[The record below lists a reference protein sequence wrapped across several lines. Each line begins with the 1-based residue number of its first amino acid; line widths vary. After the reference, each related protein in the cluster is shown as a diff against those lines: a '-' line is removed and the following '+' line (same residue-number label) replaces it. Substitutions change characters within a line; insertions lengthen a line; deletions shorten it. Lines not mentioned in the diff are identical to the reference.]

1 MKNMREKGESIVK
14 ADTGDC
20 TGEIIR
26 PALRVVTED
35 EGLIDALRK
44 QLLKWDVTLRLTE
57 GEGPCLIDPAVGV
70 NRIRSSIDEKSVPP
84 MTAIL
89 RRPSFPAALFLAL
102 RLSKGRTVADPR
114 MDPEPMRTFINEA
127 FGQNDFSRDRRVFP
141 RAGQSGVEL
150 ILPENTDLLDV
161 SPYGARI
168 RALNNFMDTPVVRLR
183 IRLNRPGIESD
194 IDCQVAERTRT
205 DDQTEL
211 RLRFFKISSE
221 AQQELLRI
229 TNSEL
234 LCRTI
239 SDTFTHCEREN
250 IFGFRRVTRPFE
262 LLELLDTFV
271 ADGAVFT
278 VSRMHF
284 GRPVQAKPIS
294 IDVPLRQYRV
304 ALDQPGV
311 LGPVGNYIRFST
323 SIRHE
328 SYLMDGYV
336 LHYED
341 KEAVFTFPSCCLLTD
356 HRAQEREKINMDAPL
371 FVEMMG
377 RKYTVEDLSVRGF
390 SFNAGDRIGSDV
402 IPENGRLEVR
412 FDFGEGVIHRETA
425 LIRHRIEGE
434 NGIRIGA
441 VFLDVKRAFDQD
453 TVCPLI
459 EETCLK
465 EDVMIQRGNKFY
477 ISEVVSFLAGE
488 RDITGLWTEVG
499 HTGPSTV
506 VIVPPAWAK
515 TKESTGLLA
524 QFLCN
529 TFDANKRSIAVLRFD
544 YSNALGESYKD
555 PQFRQPGHET
565 LGFTASA
572 CVEDIRA
579 AVKYA
584 VERLSPNPFSIVL
597 VGMSYSGPICLRAA
611 AEDKHIAK
619 LIEFMG
625 ASDIQDLIRTSTGG
639 IDYVSIYRAGIRSS
653 VQNVLGLL
661 SDTDYWN
668 DDGIRSRLLL
678 LQDAQ
683 VDAARLSIPILW
695 IHGVYDAFV
704 NENRIRS
711 ILDVAK
717 VEKYLIKVPYGHLP
731 TKSADALLAFIPAIR
746 FMLRDTGIKNPIFS
760 VPSDEQIMEVFKQ
773 EWSRAPRVRLP
784 SLQNF
789 WREYMLGITDGSLGF
804 DVLSMTSGYQELMEL
819 QVKLLD
825 VKQNEALHDLGG
837 GMGHMLPYLARTSN
851 GNSVKAFLYDLVPQ
865 LFDGAKRRAGKLGI
879 NLTTVEWDAEKPES
893 LSQLSSSRVVLMSMF
908 LSCLSNPSEFLRQLT
923 KVLPSGAR
931 IVASSIRP
939 DADISKEYVDLLEN
953 IRTGQ
958 VRAPDG
964 YTQDRF
970 RQAVRDYMNSAA
982 WLLRL
987 TDEGTF
993 HLFDKE
999 EFVQLF
1005 KNSGLKVLAA
1015 EMSFGTP
1022 HRAVVLK
1029 AEKL

>member
-1 MKNMREKGESIVK
+1 MKNVNETGESRLK
-14 ADTGDC
+14 TDTGDC
-20 TGEIIR
+20 AGEIIR

-35 EGLIDALRK
+35 EGLINALRK
-44 QLLKWDVTLRLTE
+44 QLAKWDVALSTTE

-70 NRIRSSIDEKSVPP
+70 DRIRSSIGEQSEYS
-84 MTAIL
+84 MTSIL
-89 RRPSFPAALFLAL
+89 RRQSFPASLFLAL
-102 RLSKGRTVADPR
+102 RLSKGRLVADPR
-114 MDPEPMRTFINEA
+114 MDPEPMRKFINEA
-127 FGQNDFSRDRRVFP
+127 FGQNDFYRDRRVFP

-150 ILPENTDLLDV
+150 ILPEKTDLLDV

-168 RALNNFMDTPVVRLR
+168 RSSNNFKDTPIVRLR
-183 IRLNRPGIESD
+183 IRLKRPGIESD
-194 IDCQVAERTRT
+194 VDCQVAERIRT

-239 SDTFTHCEREN
+239 TDTFTHCECEN
-250 IFGFRRVTRPFE
+250 VFGFRRVTRSFDI
-262 LLELLDTFV
+262 LELLDTFV
-271 ADGAVFT
+271 ADGSVFT
-278 VSRMHF
+278 VSRMQL
-284 GRPVQAKPIS
+284 GRPVQAKPTA

-304 ALDQPGV
+304 AVAQPEA
-311 LGPVGNYIRFST
+311 LGPVGSYIRFST
-323 SIRHE
+323 SNRHE
-328 SYLMDGYV
+328 SYLLDGYV
-336 LHYED
+336 LEYGD
-341 KEAVFTFPSCCLLTD
+341 KEAVLTFPSCCLLTD
-356 HRAQEREKINMDAPL
+356 HRAQEREKINIDSPL
-371 FVEMMG
+371 FIEIMG
-377 RKYTVEDLSVRGF
+377 RKYPVTDLSVRGF
-390 SFNAGDRIGSDV
+390 SFNAKDRSESDV
-402 IPENGRLEVR
+402 IPQNGQIEVL
-412 FDFGEGVIHRETA
+412 FDLGEGIIHRETI
-425 LIRHRIEGE
+425 LIRHQIEE
-434 NGIRIGA
+434 ESGIRIGA

-453 TVCPLI
+453 TVHPLI
-459 EETCLK
+459 EETCLEK
-465 EDVMIQRGNKFY
+465 DVKIQREDKFY
-477 ISEVVSFLAGE
+477 PSEVVSFLAGE
-488 RDITGLWTEVG
+488 RDITGLWNEVRD
-499 HTGPSTV
+499 TVPSAV
-506 VIVPPAWAK
+506 VIIPPAWAK

-529 TFDANKRSIAVLRFD
+529 TFDANNRSIAVLRFD

-555 PQFRQPGHET
+555 PQFQQPGHET
-565 LGFTASA
+565 LRFTASA

-584 VERLSPNPFSIVL
+584 VERVSPNPIPIVL

-611 AEDKHIAK
+611 AEDKHITK

-683 VDAARLSIPILW
+683 ADAARLSIPIFW
-695 IHGVYDAFV
+695 IHGIYDAFV
-704 NENRIRS
+704 NEKRIRS
-711 ILDVAK
+711 ILDVAR
-717 VEKYLIKVPYGHLP
+717 VERHLVKVPYGHLP
-731 TKSADALLAFIPAIR
+731 TKSDDAVLSFIPAIR
-746 FMLRDTGIKNPIFS
+746 FLLRNAGIENPIFS
-760 VPSDEQIMEVFKQ
+760 VPADEKIMAVFKQ

-789 WREYMLGITDGSLGF
+789 WREYMLGTTDGSLGF
-804 DVLSMTSGYQELMEL
+804 DVLSMTRGYQELMEL

-825 VKQNEALHDLGG
+825 VKQNEAVHDLGG
-837 GMGHMLPYLARTSN
+837 GMGHMLPYLARMSN
-851 GNSVKAFLYDLVPQ
+851 GNSVKAVLYDLVPQ
-865 LFDGAKRRAGKLGI
+865 LFDGAKRRADKLGI
-879 NLTTVEWDAEKPES
+879 DLTTVEWNAEELES
-893 LSQLSSSRVVLMSMF
+893 SLQLSSSRVVLMSLF
-908 LSCLSNPSEFLRQLT
+908 LSCLSDPLEFLRQLT
-923 KVLPSGAR
+923 KVLPSGTR

-939 DADISKEYVDLLEN
+939 DADISKEYVDLLGN
-953 IRTGQ
+953 IQTG
-958 VRAPDG
+958 RISAPDG

-1005 KNSGLKVLAA
+1005 ENAGLKVLNA

-1022 HRAVVLK
+1022 HRAVVVR
-1029 AEKL
+1029 AQKL